1 MGKIK
6 LAMFDLAG
14 TTIRDDNAVRDCLYE
29 AAQEFKLPATRDEI
43 QLHMGTNKV
52 HLYQYFI
59 ARANGAK
66 LTIQDFEKPQSSAD
80 LEFATCIF
88 DRYQEIM
95 MAYYRQ
101 GVHEISGAAETFRWC
116 HENGIKVATGTGFHR
131 QITQAI
137 MNGLGWLEDGLV
149 DLAVDV
155 EHTPNHR
162 GRPAPFMIFYA
173 MAQLD
178 VQSVDAVIKLG
189 DTPAD
194 MLEGTNAGCRGVIG
208 VLSGPLPVTA
218 WGKYRHTH
226 VIPSVKELPELIENE
241 FS

>member
-1 MGKIK
+1 
-6 LAMFDLAG
+6 
-14 TTIRDDNAVRDCLYE
+14 
-29 AAQEFKLPATRDEI
+29 
-43 QLHMGTNKV
+43 
-52 HLYQYFI
+52 
-59 ARANGAK
+59 
-66 LTIQDFEKPQSSAD
+66 
-80 LEFATCIF
+80 
-88 DRYQEIM
+88 
-95 MAYYRQ
+95 
-101 GVHEISGAAETFRWC
+101 
-116 HENGIKVATGTGFHR
+116 
-131 QITQAI
+131 